1 MKRYYVYVLS
11 SLRGTLYVGVTN
23 DIARR
28 IDQHRHHKTGGFT
41 ERYKATRLVHCE
53 EADTAVQAIERE
65 KQIKRWRRQ
74 KKVAL
79 IETVNPH
86 WRDLAEDLLGQ

>member
-1 MKRYYVYVLS
+1 MRHYYVYILA

-28 IDQHRHHKTGGFT
+28 VKEHRARTAGGFAT
-41 ERYKATRLVHCE
+41 RYKVTRLVYCE
-53 EADTAVQAIERE
+53 QARTATEAIERE

-79 IETVNPH
+79 IENINPR
-86 WRDLAEDLLGQ
+86 WCDLGEVLLGQ